1 MNTYSM
7 DGDSVEPVF
16 YAVVPDSFMNRDL
29 TSGTTRP
36 RHVFAGSWPEET
48 DVPVLAPRDPWSF

>member
-7 DGDSVEPVF
+7 HRDSVETVF
-16 YAVVPDSFMNRDL
+16 FAVVPDSFMNRDSNDGL
-29 TSGTTRP
+29 ARP
-36 RHVFAGSWPEET
+36 RYVVAGNWRDEI